1 MVKRGLTFFL
11 NGSGESLFFTLRR
24 AAAFSIFCRPEHVA
38 FRVCQICNHTRCPR
52 LFTGCLV
59 STFQLTSD
67 ACSGFYFP
75 SIGVYLTS
83 HPGDYICIRVEWF
96 RFTRVNVFRFQ
107 SDHLFLWNFRYRLGR
122 RCRFLR
128 YCCLIHASST
138 GHLLNQNLQLA
149 DRGGRYRHAGQQTRQ
164 LWCCRVQ
171 GQGNDSNLLIVF
183 YVQIVPDDF
192 VMQLHRFGERQGLPA
207 QPCQMLSQ
215 IQVVSLNSLRVTLTD
230 DVQFSLQT

>member
-75 SIGVYLTS
+75 SIGVFLTS
-83 HPGDYICIRVEWF
+83 HPGDYICIWVEWF
-96 RFTRVNVFRFQ
+96 RFTRVILNRRFTSFALWSGPSPCAVVFICPPFLQVLRGKGAAYAKPCPRELIQQEKGFQ
-107 SDHLFLWNFRYRLGR
+107 
-122 RCRFLR
+122 
-128 YCCLIHASST
+128 
-138 GHLLNQNLQLA
+138 
-149 DRGGRYRHAGQQTRQ
+149 
-164 LWCCRVQ
+164 
-171 GQGNDSNLLIVF
+171 
-183 YVQIVPDDF
+183 
-192 VMQLHRFGERQGLPA
+192 PA
-207 QPCQMLSQ
+207 
-215 IQVVSLNSLRVTLTD
+215 R
-230 DVQFSLQT
+230 

>member
-75 SIGVYLTS
+75 SIGVFLTS

-96 RFTRVNVFRFQ
+96 RFTGLSPDSRLLSLMSVLYWRRILRVSGVSCMVFSFNRA
-107 SDHLFLWNFRYRLGR
+107 
-122 RCRFLR
+122 
-128 YCCLIHASST
+128 AS
-138 GHLLNQNLQLA
+138 
-149 DRGGRYRHAGQQTRQ
+149 
-164 LWCCRVQ
+164 
-171 GQGNDSNLLIVF
+171 
-183 YVQIVPDDF
+183 P
-192 VMQLHRFGERQGLPA
+192 P
-207 QPCQMLSQ
+207 
-215 IQVVSLNSLRVTLTD
+215 VVSQSRARQMVALSGWVSANAISC
-230 DVQFSLQT
+230 S